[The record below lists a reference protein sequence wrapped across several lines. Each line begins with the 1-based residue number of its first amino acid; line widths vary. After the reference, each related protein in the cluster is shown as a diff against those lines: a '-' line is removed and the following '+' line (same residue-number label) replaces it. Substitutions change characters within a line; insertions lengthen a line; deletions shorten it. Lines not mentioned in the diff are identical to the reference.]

1 MLEEKCMNKRMSE
14 HQTNELLPPLGI
26 WALWGWR
33 LIFVTHVNTT
43 QSITGSW
50 FLPAVPAIDTQP
62 GDEAWKMEG
71 LSVGR
76 GAFPSLL
83 FTAPTENSPSALGLG
98 KRGRCPACRRCRLT
112 PETRARG
119 AGCVLR
125 GLGSSQ
131 VYAAGTVP
139 RKPGRWTLASCSR
152 LLCNTFLSPGST
164 RVLTSPRWKSAD
176 LSSSFFFSFFPS
188 MRLLILVFPRELL
201 SLHTDSRLGCR
212 RLPPQP
218 FRSKTQAA

>member
-1 MLEEKCMNKRMSE
+1 MLEEKCMNKWMSE
-14 HQTNELLPPLGI
+14 HQTNEILPPLGI

-83 FTAPTENSPSALGLG
+83 FTAPTENSPSAPGLG
-98 KRGRCPACRRCRLT
+98 KRGRCPVCRPCGLT
-112 PETRARG
+112 PGTRAQEVAVCWGDLGPARFM
-119 AGCVLR
+119 LR
-125 GLGSSQ
+125 GLCHANLADEPWLAAPGSS
-131 VYAAGTVP
+131 AT
-139 RKPGRWTLASCSR
+139 RSCHRW
-152 LLCNTFLSPGST
+152 GST
-164 RVLTSPRWKSAD
+164 QVLTSPPRSQ
-176 LSSSFFFSFFPS
+176 LTCPFFFSFFPS

-201 SLHTDSRLGCR
+201 SLHTDSQLGSR